1 MEEKMGVDLDGD
13 GVVGRPGGKPSSS
26 DDGDSHHG
34 LMGAMGAAAGLWAM
48 SSGDSESES
57 DDDHT
62 GAALLA
68 AGAVGLGGLAF
79 FYAMNRKKK
88 RDYVVVVDASCSM
101 QSGVFQ
107 PPGGTRWSETHN
119 AIRSIAA
126 GACGADP
133 DGLTLYF
140 FNDQVSKFETVKR
153 EEDVDSIFQRYYPS
167 GFTDLTAALEAAF
180 AEHFGKHKK
189 RPTTMLVIHDGEPNN
204 PESTKQSLRNAANR
218 MQSKKELAVSFV
230 QVGDDPQATA
240 FLETL
245 DVGLGTKWDIVDKMH
260 ARDLQGQSFS
270 DAVKQSIG

>member
-1 MEEKMGVDLDGD
+1 MRPFHFQRTALCFAMFDKLKAKATAKMEEKMGVDLDGD

-126 GACGADP
+126 G
-133 DGLTLYF
+133 L
-140 FNDQVSKFETVKR
+140 VS
-153 EEDVDSIFQRYYPS
+153 
-167 GFTDLTAALEAAF
+167 
-180 AEHFGKHKK
+180 
-189 RPTTMLVIHDGEPNN
+189 
-204 PESTKQSLRNAANR
+204 
-218 MQSKKELAVSFV
+218 SFV
-230 QVGDDPQATA
+230 LLVCPSFCVPSPRELRIMVG
-240 FLETL
+240 
-245 DVGLGTKWDIVDKMH
+245 
-260 ARDLQGQSFS
+260 
-270 DAVKQSIG
+270 

>member
-1 MEEKMGVDLDGD
+1 MEVC
-13 GVVGRPGGKPSSS
+13 
-26 DDGDSHHG
+26 
-34 LMGAMGAAAGLWAM
+34 LWALCGCEGVGM
-48 SSGDSESES
+48 WGRLGFEPSAPSHSP
-57 DDDHT
+57 
-62 GAALLA
+62 AFLLR
-68 AGAVGLGGLAF
+68 
-79 FYAMNRKKK
+79 NP
-88 RDYVVVVDASCSM
+88 
-101 QSGVFQ
+101 Q
-107 PPGGTRWSETHN
+107 
-119 AIRSIAA
+119 RSFTPSYSPSP